1 MNATTSRLCLLLA
14 AALAALASQAHNIT
28 GRVTCGGHGIAGVA
42 VSDGITVTTT
52 DAGGYYSMTSGKMN
66 GYVFV
71 TVPRGYEPACRDGF
85 DPQFWQLLNHPDS
98 TVAEVHDF
106 ALNRVDNDNYTLIVG
121 ADTHLARRL
130 GDRKAYK
137 RGFIARLKQE
147 KKQAQARGERIYSI
161 LLGDLTWDA
170 FWYSNNYN
178 LASFMADQRDMGYPM
193 PLFPVIGNHD
203 NDGAVPQGEGTDL
216 LASKPWR
223 TIVCPNYYSFNLGRV
238 HYIVLDDIFY
248 TNSGTASGTGMA
260 GGRGYLDQVTDEEL
274 SWLVKDLQLVTDKST
289 PIIVMFHIPQFRL
302 NSSFATYGAGRNY
315 AALAACFNDF
325 KTVHF
330 MSGHT
335 HYNYT
340 AHPSYRNI
348 TEHNIAAICATW
360 WWTGRLQNTNYAYNY
375 CQDGSPA
382 GYSYWTVDGDSLQWK
397 YKSIAS
403 NGDAQM
409 RIYDMN
415 AVKNFMAT
423 EATAKALVKAYPG
436 TVPTF
441 GTYSDNAVLTNV
453 FAYDTDWRVEVHE
466 GVQYTLAANR
476 LAAYDPL
483 HVLAYDYYRYKS
495 AGSITTT
502 FATSTNYHMFLSQA
516 HTSYLPITVKVTDS
530 FGQVYYK
537 TIQRP
542 QSYVV
547 TMDAS
552 QAPYDLGD
560 VNGDGVVNVTD
571 VTALINKILGNSPTG
586 FNSIVADLNGD
597 GAINVSDVTLLINKI
612 LGTAQ

>member
-203 NDGAVPQGEGTDL
+203 NDGAVPPSEGTDL

-223 TIVCPNYYSFNLGRV
+223 TIVCPNYYSFDLGRV
-238 HYIVLDDIFY
+238 HYVVLDDIY
-248 TNSGTASGTGMA
+248 YKNDDLPGRRRTGIA
-260 GGRGYLDQVTDEEL
+260 GARNYEALVTDYQL
-274 SWLVKDLQLVTDKST
+274 KWLRQDLALVDKST
-289 PIIVMFHIPQFRL
+289 PVIVCQHIPAWHFDHNRQPV
-302 NSSFATYGAGRNY
+302 ATIKNID
-315 AALAACFNDF
+315 ALATCFKGF
-325 KTVHF
+325 KRVHVLT
-330 MSGHT
+330 GHT
-335 HYNYT
+335 HVNRNV
-340 AHPSYRNI
+340 HPAAFKTDTTSMW
-348 TEHNIAAICATW
+348 EHNIAAVCATW
-360 WWTGRLQNTNYAYNY
+360 WWTGQLSGREMCT
-375 CQDGSPA
+375 DGSPA
-382 GYSYWTVDGDSLQWK
+382 GYSKWTIAGDSLQWQ
-397 YKSIAS
+397 YASIQDES
-403 NGDAQM
+403 NPQCSLW
-409 RIYDMN
+409 DMN
-415 AVKNFMAT
+415 QVNRFMHSDSDVLAMKALSAKVPNWDNWEPNTVLVNVYACDDDWSIEAT
-423 EATAKALVKAYPG
+423 EDGRLLPVTPVRSAAPGHFLAYALPYFKKHHKVPG
-436 TVPTF
+436 DNMGLPTF
-441 GTYSDNAVLTNV
+441 HIFKVQAATPDH
-453 FAYDTDWRVEVHE
+453 EV
-466 GVQYTLAANR
+466 
-476 LAAYDPL
+476 
-483 HVLAYDYYRYKS
+483 
-495 AGSITTT
+495 SIT
-502 FATSTNYHMFLSQA
+502 
-516 HTSYLPITVKVTDS
+516 VRDS
-530 FGQVYYK
+530 FGRVYRR
-537 TIQRP
+537 TLARP
-542 QSYVV
+542 
-547 TMDAS
+547 A
-552 QAPYDLGD
+552 AFKL
-560 VNGDGVVNVTD
+560 
-571 VTALINKILGNSPTG
+571 
-586 FNSIVADLNGD
+586 
-597 GAINVSDVTLLINKI
+597 
-612 LGTAQ
+612 